1 MKKNLYKKFLSDYL
15 NKDPFSLDLEK
26 KEKLLFYGL
35 NLLNKHHSEN
45 NNIYNKIFNKYLV
58 SHKPRKLE
66 DLPYLPVTIF
76 KELDFYS
83 TTLNKITKI
92 AMSSGTTGSNLSKI
106 YLDMENSI
114 NQFKVLKKILESFF
128 GKKKFPLCLLS
139 APVDKKL
146 KNINAKIAGINGF
159 SSIASQTFF
168 IINEDGLNNS
178 TLDDF
183 LKIKGKKFFFGFTH
197 DIWKHLVVN
206 KLKYN
211 FNETILIHGGGWK
224 KMENLKISEQK
235 FKNHLIKK
243 FNFKDVINYYGMIE
257 QTGSIFFKC
266 STCDLFITSIF
277 SDIIIRDNDFR
288 SIIGKEGLVQLISIL
303 PSSYPGHNILT
314 QDIGIIKKKN
324 CSKCKDK
331 KGKRFKILG
340 RVKNSEIRGCS
351 NI

>member
-128 GKKKFPLCLLS
+128 GKKKL
-139 APVDKKL
+139 
-146 KNINAKIAGINGF
+146 
-159 SSIASQTFF
+159 
-168 IINEDGLNNS
+168 
-178 TLDDF
+178 
-183 LKIKGKKFFFGFTH
+183 
-197 DIWKHLVVN
+197 
-206 KLKYN
+206 
-211 FNETILIHGGGWK
+211 
-224 KMENLKISEQK
+224 
-235 FKNHLIKK
+235 
-243 FNFKDVINYYGMIE
+243 
-257 QTGSIFFKC
+257 
-266 STCDLFITSIF
+266 
-277 SDIIIRDNDFR
+277 
-288 SIIGKEGLVQLISIL
+288 
-303 PSSYPGHNILT
+303 
-314 QDIGIIKKKN
+314 
-324 CSKCKDK
+324 
-331 KGKRFKILG
+331 
-340 RVKNSEIRGCS
+340 
-351 NI
+351 